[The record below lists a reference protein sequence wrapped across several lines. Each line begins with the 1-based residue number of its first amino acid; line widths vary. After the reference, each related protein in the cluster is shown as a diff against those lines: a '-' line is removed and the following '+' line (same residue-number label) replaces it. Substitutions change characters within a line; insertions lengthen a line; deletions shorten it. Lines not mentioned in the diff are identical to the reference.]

1 LAGLAVQH
9 VGEAEWQALESA
21 EVLFKNMNTPQD
33 YEEARAKLEG
43 KAE

>member
-1 LAGLAVQH
+1 VQH
-9 VGEAEWQALESA
+9 VNETEWQAIESA

-33 YEEARAKLEG
+33 YEEARATLGG